1 MESSEDNGLYMNC
14 RPVQTS
20 AVETR
25 SLHATKPKKIAL
37 LEPGK
42 DATLDDIY
50 EKSKDPTCG
59 LLCEVIC

>member
-14 RPVQTS
+14 TLVQTS

-25 SLHATKPKKIAL
+25 SLHATKITL

-42 DATLDDIY
+42 DATLNDIY
-50 EKSKDPTCG
+50 ERSKDPTCG
-59 LLCEVIC
+59 LLCEVTC

>member
-1 MESSEDNGLYMNC
+1 MESSGDNGLYMNC
-14 RPVQTS
+14 TPVQTS

-25 SLHATKPKKIAL
+25 SLHVTKPKKIAL

-59 LLCEVIC
+59 LLCEVTC